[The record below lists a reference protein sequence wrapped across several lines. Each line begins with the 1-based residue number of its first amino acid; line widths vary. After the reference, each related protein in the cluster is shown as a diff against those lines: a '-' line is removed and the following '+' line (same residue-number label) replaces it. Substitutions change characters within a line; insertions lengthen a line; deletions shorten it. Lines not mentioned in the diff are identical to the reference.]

1 MRRPPAVAF
10 DVEGAIARTAERV
23 AALRPQLDPAEGVA
37 WLERSLLDALRAG
50 DLVICAKAIEAAD
63 KDDDPITDAALRQV
77 GSELQTALLQKR
89 DLAPGHAQIVTYVQR
104 VLRLNR
110 ATHRRGRGRQWWD
123 NWGRDLTLCVLI
135 GVACCDFPGLQVTRN
150 RASRRAGARPSVISI
165 VVAALARGGI
175 NVEEENL
182 QQHIWLGLLGA
193 LARRAMLDRP
203 HELLAVTGPIVVR
216 CPPGS
221 LTELGF

>member
-104 VLRLNR
+104 VSVSIAPR
-110 ATHRRGRGRQWWD
+110 TG
-123 NWGRDLTLCVLI
+123 
-135 GVACCDFPGLQVTRN
+135 
-150 RASRRAGARPSVISI
+150 AGAVGS
-165 VVAALARGGI
+165 GGTT
-175 NVEEENL
+175 
-182 QQHIWLGLLGA
+182 GA
-193 LARRAMLDRP
+193 G
-203 HELLAVTGPIVVR
+203 T
-216 CPPGS
+216 
-221 LTELGF
+221 

>member
-1 MRRPPAVAF
+1 M
-10 DVEGAIARTAERV
+10 
-23 AALRPQLDPAEGVA
+23 
-37 WLERSLLDALRAG
+37 
-50 DLVICAKAIEAAD
+50 
-63 KDDDPITDAALRQV
+63 
-77 GSELQTALLQKR
+77 
-89 DLAPGHAQIVTYVQR
+89 
-104 VLRLNR
+104 
-110 ATHRRGRGRQWWD
+110 
-123 NWGRDLTLCVLI
+123 
-135 GVACCDFPGLQVTRN
+135 TRN